1 MAKKAQQQE
10 VEQQEVEQQEVELF
24 GMVTIVGISTLKNG
38 KEYHVTAELA
48 KTLIKK
54 GFAKLK

>member
-1 MAKKAQQQE
+1 MAKKAFKQDIIEQE
-10 VEQQEVEQQEVELF
+10 IELT
-24 GMVTIVGISTLKNG
+24 GIVTIVGTCELTIG

>member
-1 MAKKAQQQE
+1 MAKKAQKQEVKQQE
-10 VEQQEVEQQEVELF
+10 DELF
-24 GMVTIVGISTLKNG
+24 GMVTIVGTSTLKNG

>member
-1 MAKKAQQQE
+1 MAKKAKEQE
-10 VEQQEVEQQEVELF
+10 VEQQEIELT
-24 GMVTIVGISTLKNG
+24 GIVTIVGTCELTIG
-38 KEYHVTAELA
+38 KEFNVTAELA